1 MCQNDQKDLVLQNEV
16 NWATQVGE
24 IAANE
29 MLSGTA
35 SVGAAR
41 SIQIYQLISSNIMWD
56 SANIT

>member
-1 MCQNDQKDLVLQNEV
+1 MINPDKTTSITQVSEGSEGSRGVKEV

-41 SIQIYQLISSNIMWD
+41 SIQISTNI
-56 SANIT
+56 